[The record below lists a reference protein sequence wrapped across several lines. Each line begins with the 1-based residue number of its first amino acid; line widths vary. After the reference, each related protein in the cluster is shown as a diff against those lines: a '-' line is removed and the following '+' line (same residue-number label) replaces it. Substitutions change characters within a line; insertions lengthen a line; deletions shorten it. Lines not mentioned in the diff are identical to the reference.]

1 MIKQNKKMIILTS
14 IVTLLPIV
22 IGLLLWNQLPQLM
35 ATHFNFNGQPN
46 GYSSKTFTV
55 FVLPLILLVI
65 HLFCVIGTSIDPK
78 SKNINKKIFSIV
90 LWISPLISL
99 LVCSCIYGYALGYIT
114 NISFLTELMIG
125 VLFIVLGNYIPTVKP
140 NYTVGIR
147 TSWALDDPDN
157 WYHTHRF
164 GGKCMVIGG
173 ILLIVLSPFTMLI
186 QYINSVST
194 MSPELQLAVAH
205 GIFNIVTT
213 ILFFPFI
220 NKIVV
225 IIKKIIPNHFVGHT
239 A

>member
-55 FVLPLILLVI
+55 FVLPFILLVI

-173 ILLIVLSPFTMLI
+173 ILLIVLSPFMNLFI
-186 QYINSVST
+186 FFIFVFIPVLLPIIYSYLYFRKKSV
-194 MSPELQLAVAH
+194 
-205 GIFNIVTT
+205 
-213 ILFFPFI
+213 
-220 NKIVV
+220 
-225 IIKKIIPNHFVGHT
+225 
-239 A
+239 